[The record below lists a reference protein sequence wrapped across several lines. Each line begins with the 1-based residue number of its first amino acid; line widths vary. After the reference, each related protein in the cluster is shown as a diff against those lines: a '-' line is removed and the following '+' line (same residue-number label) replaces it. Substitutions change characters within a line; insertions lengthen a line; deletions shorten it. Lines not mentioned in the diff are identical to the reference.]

1 MTALRLP
8 LILAIAG
15 LLAIGSFQAVRAQT
29 LIVRLYDYADV
40 SARDIVSLTGTTS
53 LVFGHSGIPIVWRHC
68 RGAVAVPPAAACE
81 AVVQGNEIVLRL
93 QPGGARITNKGTIL
107 SLGHALIVD
116 GGGSYANVFVPAVR
130 AQAVEFG
137 VAFDLLMGYTVA
149 HEIGH
154 CMLGPGHSYTGLMRG
169 AWDLKDAGQMSR
181 LGLRLTKQQAQKA
194 AVRLSLAEPP
204 VLH

>member
-1 MTALRLP
+1 MTPLRLP

-15 LLAIGSFQAVRAQT
+15 LLAFGSFQAVRAQT

-40 SARDIVSLTGTTS
+40 SARDIASLTGTTG
-53 LVFGHSGIPIVWRHC
+53 LVFSHSGITLVWRHC
-68 RGAVAVPPAAACE
+68 RGAIAVQPGAACE
-81 AVVQGNEIVLRL
+81 AVIQGNEIVLRL
-93 QPGGARITNKGTIL
+93 QPGGTPTSNQGTTL

-116 GGGSYANVFVPAVR
+116 GGGSYANVFVPSVR
-130 AQAVEFG
+130 AQSAEFG

-169 AWDLKDAGQMSR
+169 AWDLKDAGQMLR
-181 LGLRLTKQQAQKA
+181 LGLRLTKQQARKA
-194 AVRLSLAEPP
+194 AVRLSLAEPA